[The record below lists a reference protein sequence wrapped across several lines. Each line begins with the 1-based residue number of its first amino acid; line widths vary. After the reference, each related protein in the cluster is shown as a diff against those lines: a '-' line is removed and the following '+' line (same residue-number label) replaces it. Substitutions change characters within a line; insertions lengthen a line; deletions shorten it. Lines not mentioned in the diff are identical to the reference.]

1 MFEDIINDTARTKDT
16 FSNHVRDTFGDSIV
30 SGVLEP
36 IESEEERLHH
46 EYELAEVKMAEIRM
60 ITAELR
66 LIL

>member
-1 MFEDIINDTARTKDT
+1 MFEDIINDTARTKAN
-16 FSNHVRDTFGDSIV
+16 FSSHVRDSFGDSVV
-30 SGVLEP
+30 SDVLEP

-46 EYELAEVKMAEIRM
+46 EYELAEAKMTEIKM